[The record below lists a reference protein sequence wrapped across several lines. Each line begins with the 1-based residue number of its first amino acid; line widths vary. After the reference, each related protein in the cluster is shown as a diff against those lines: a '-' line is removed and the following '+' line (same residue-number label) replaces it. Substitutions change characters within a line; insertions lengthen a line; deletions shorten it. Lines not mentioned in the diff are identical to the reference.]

1 MRKLL
6 RSPGGLMACQLAAL
20 WPHWLWLARRTG
32 DGSDEPWG
40 VLAMLAV
47 AGLLWV
53 DRERLNREPSPRWL
67 ALAGAMTLVAAVATS
82 GAPPIL
88 AAALALLAFAALLGG
103 LLPPERPRVALALLS
118 LMILPVG
125 ASLNFYLGYPL
136 RWLCAQGAAPL
147 VGLSGI
153 AVTPEGAAL
162 TWNGRQVLV
171 DAPCAGIAMLWVGL
185 FAALLTSYQRGAP
198 PVRLLGN
205 LALSALIIVA
215 ANVLRN
221 AVLFFKEAGLVAW
234 PAWSHEAVGLAA
246 FALALYPIY
255 RLTAWRAPC

>member
-1 MRKLL
+1 MRELL
-6 RSPGGLMACQLAAL
+6 GSPGGLIACQLAAL
-20 WPHWLWLARRTG
+20 WPHWLWLVRRTG

-40 VLAMLAV
+40 VLALLTV

-53 DRERLNREPSPRWL
+53 DRQRLNRAPSPRWL
-67 ALAGAMTLVAAVATS
+67 ALAAVLTLVAAVAT
-82 GAPPIL
+82 GGLPPIL
-88 AAALALLAFAALLGG
+88 AAALALLAVAALLGG
-103 LLPPERPRVALALLS
+103 LLPPERPRAALALL
-118 LMILPVG
+118 LLLILPVG

-147 VGLSGI
+147 VALSGV

-185 FAALLTSYQRGAP
+185 FAALVASYLRGAP
-198 PVRLLGN
+198 PLRLLGN

-221 AVLFFKEAGLVAW
+221 AVLFFKEAGLIAW
-234 PAWSHEAVGLAA
+234 PGWSHEAVGLAA

-255 RLTAWRAPC
+255 RLSAGRAPW